1 MALYTH
7 VMYMYMVCCASLTL
21 LIQHVAIVVHT
32 CMCYK
37 SIETQESEGNYLHYI
52 SYCSSTDILLHS
64 KVACTQTHCSEHYDP
79 LKGRNHSKDF
89 WVHKD
94 NTVSCLNYIS
104 DGYNPSNAHHHELM
118 CSLMMT
124 CCDISDTCKEW
135 ETAKSIAVRTQFDPP
150 HCIIIIANVC
160 SGCWNSLV

>member
-1 MALYTH
+1 MQSNILDTDIATHLRKMKAMQQMGKGIYMIVEYYRCLRWCVIHSIVGMALYTH

-64 KVACTQTHCSEHYDP
+64 KVACTQTHCSEYYDP
-79 LKGRNHSKDF
+79 LKGRNHTKDF
-89 WVHKD
+89 
-94 NTVSCLNYIS
+94 
-104 DGYNPSNAHHHELM
+104 
-118 CSLMMT
+118 
-124 CCDISDTCKEW
+124 
-135 ETAKSIAVRTQFDPP
+135 
-150 HCIIIIANVC
+150 
-160 SGCWNSLV
+160 